1 MPVTKYS
8 ISGIKNGNLLPFFFI
23 FLLLLKRR
31 NTQISEQRS
40 VMKPQRI
47 TLPLD
52 LDEQVILMKKYV
64 SFTDDTAIRRRL
76 SYTGFFRLRRYGMF
90 LLSKMGRFGKKPPEQ
105 MLYDLYD
112 FDERLRLILFAY
124 CKKAEI
130 QLKTNMTVGL
140 SNKENSHLFYLHEKS
155 YTPTKG
161 NNDKISKQNNMRFF
175 DGFIKDIRNN
185 ERRIRTDSARYPEI
199 KEMRPKGKGENDL
212 LPAEVYFYYIDLGD
226 ICPIYSYLR
235 GDLRKEVLKYG
246 YTRKNY
252 GKETTKQFDTWL
264 EATRNLRNYCAHHL
278 MLSGKTSCVILPE
291 FGEDY
296 LVPSKTDLF
305 SRLYAL
311 KKILPEHF
319 SDALKK
325 DLKRLIENADIDV
338 FGLGIL
344 PRDWEEKFERI
355 RIL

>member
-1 MPVTKYS
+1 MVTFAILFSFLMK
-8 ISGIKNGNLLPFFFI
+8 GIN
-23 FLLLLKRR
+23 
-31 NTQISEQRS
+31 
-40 VMKPQRI
+40 MKPQKI

-64 SFTDDTAIRRRL
+64 SFEDDSAIRRRL
-76 SYTGFFRLRRYGMF
+76 AYTGFFRLRRYGMF
-90 LLSKMGRFGKKPPEQ
+90 LLSKCGCVGKKPTER

-130 QLKTNMTVGL
+130 GLKTNMTVGL
-140 SNKENSHLFYLHEKS
+140 SNRVNSNLFYLNENS

-161 NNDKISKQNNMRFF
+161 NNDKISKQKNQRLFE
-175 DGFIKDIRNN
+175 GFIKDIRNN
-185 ERRIRTDSARYPEI
+185 EKRIRTDTARYPEI
-199 KEMRPKGKGENDL
+199 KEMRPRGKGENDL

-235 GDLRKEVLKYG
+235 GDLRKEVLRYG
-246 YTRKNY
+246 YTRKHY

-264 EATRNLRNYCAHHL
+264 EATRNLRNFCAHHL
-278 MLSGKTSCVILPE
+278 MLAGKHSCVILPE
-291 FGEDY
+291 FGEDS

-311 KKILPEHF
+311 KKILPKHF
-319 SDALKK
+319 SNALKS
-325 DLKRLIENADIDV
+325 DLERLVENADIDV
-338 FGLGIL
+338 LGLGIL
-344 PRDWEEKFERI
+344 PRDWEERFERI
-355 RIL
+355 RAL

>member
-1 MPVTKYS
+1 
-8 ISGIKNGNLLPFFFI
+8 
-23 FLLLLKRR
+23 
-31 NTQISEQRS
+31 
-40 VMKPQRI
+40 MKPQKI

-64 SFTDDTAIRRRL
+64 SFDDETAIRRRL

-90 LLSKMGRFGKKPPEQ
+90 LLSKCGCVGKMPTEQ
-105 MLYDLYD
+105 MLYDRYE
-112 FDERLRLILFAY
+112 FDEKLRLLLFAY

-130 QLKTNMTVGL
+130 QLKTNITVGL
-140 SNKENSHLFYLHEKS
+140 SNKENNCRFYLSEES

-161 NNDKISKQNNMRFF
+161 NNDKVSKQKNQRLFEGCM
-175 DGFIKDIRNN
+175 KDIRNN
-185 ERRIRTDSARYPEI
+185 EKRIRTDTARYPEI
-199 KEMRPKGKGENDL
+199 KEMRPKHKGPNDK
-212 LPAEVYFYYIDLGD
+212 LPAEVFFHYIDLGD

-246 YTRKNY
+246 YTRKHY

-264 EATRNLRNYCAHHL
+264 EATRNLRNFCAHHL
-278 MLSGKTSCVILPE
+278 MLVGKNSCIILPE

-311 KKILPEHF
+311 KKILPKHF
-319 SDALKK
+319 SNALKS
-325 DLKRLIENADIDV
+325 DLQSLVENADIDV

-344 PRDWEEKFERI
+344 PRDWEERFDRI
-355 RIL
+355 KVL

>member
-1 MPVTKYS
+1 
-8 ISGIKNGNLLPFFFI
+8 
-23 FLLLLKRR
+23 
-31 NTQISEQRS
+31 
-40 VMKPQRI
+40 MKPQKI

-52 LDEQVILMKKYV
+52 IDEQVLLMKKYV
-64 SFTDDTAIRRRL
+64 SFDSDTRIKKRL
-76 SYTGFFRLRRYGMF
+76 EYTGFFRLRRYGMF
-90 LLSKMGRFGKKPPEQ
+90 LLSKSNYLKRKPTED

-130 QLKTNMTVGL
+130 QLKTYMTVGL
-140 SNKENSHLFYLHEKS
+140 SNRENTHFFYLNESS
-155 YTPTKG
+155 YTATKG
-161 NNDKISKQNNMRFF
+161 NNDKLTKQKNQRLF
-175 DGFIKDIRNN
+175 DGFLKDIRNN
-185 ERRIRTDSARYPEI
+185 EKRIRTDTARYPEI
-199 KEMRPKGKGENDL
+199 KEMRPKDKSENDK

-264 EATRNLRNYCAHHL
+264 EATRNLRNFCAHHL
-278 MLSGKTSCVILPE
+278 MLSGKNSCVILPE

-296 LVPSKTDLF
+296 IIASKTDLF

-311 KKILPEHF
+311 KKILPKHF

-325 DLKRLIENADIDV
+325 DLKRLVENCDVDV

-344 PRDWEEKFERI
+344 PRDWEEKYDRI